1 MTTAKTRK
9 AARDFRL
16 PDPPPRE
23 PEDMTSAKHLA
34 ETGNMHYLKVHL
46 GNTETTIVK
55 AELFLVMDRRGPDAD
70 VRVPDLLVSFDA
82 DPELYERNNGYVV
95 SEQGKPPDF
104 VLEIASRSTR
114 EVDNNVKRE
123 FYARHGVL
131 EYWRFDEE
139 DSATSVKLAGD
150 RLIQGEYEPIVI
162 RQLGGGGLQG
172 HSEALN
178 LDLRWER
185 GQLLWIESVT
195 NRRITTL
202 EDERQALEDER
213 QALQDERQA
222 RQQAESRVEELEAE
236 LRRLREG

>member
-23 PEDMTSAKHLA
+23 PEDMTSFKHLA
-34 ETGNMHYLKVHL
+34 TSGNVHYLGLHL
-46 GNTETTIVK
+46 GNRETTVIGG
-55 AELFLVMDRRGPDAD
+55 ELFLAMDRRGPGRNF
-70 VRVPDLLVSFDA
+70 RVPDLLVSFGA

-114 EVDNNVKRE
+114 EVDNSVKRE

-150 RLIQGEYEPIVI
+150 RLIQGEYEPIVV
-162 RQLGGGGLQG
+162 RQLAGGGLQG

-185 GQLLWIESVT
+185 GQLQWIEPAS
-195 NRRITTL
+195 NRRIATL
-202 EDERQALEDER
+202 EDERQAR
-213 QALQDERQA
+213 R
-222 RQQAESRVEELEAE
+222 QAESRVEELEAE